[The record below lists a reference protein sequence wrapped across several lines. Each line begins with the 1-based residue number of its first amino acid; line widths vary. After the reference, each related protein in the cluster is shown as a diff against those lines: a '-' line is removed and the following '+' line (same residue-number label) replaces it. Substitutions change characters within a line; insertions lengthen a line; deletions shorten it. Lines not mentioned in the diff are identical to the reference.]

1 MHVALYALLGLT
13 LLTNLIC
20 LAGIFYVKGI
30 YRDNSRV
37 FAVAKWVE
45 FLGITLVAHL
55 VFMLILLVYALVSA
69 KFGVACLFLAFL
81 LSPFAIGLAADEYRK
96 ADRYIAL
103 QLWMLLLSL
112 VLTPILFTRLP

>member
-1 MHVALYALLGLT
+1 MHVALYTLLGLA

-20 LAGIFYVKGI
+20 LAGIFHVKGI

-45 FLGITLVAHL
+45 FLGITLVVHL
-55 VFMLILLVYALVSA
+55 LLVLVLLVYALLAA
-69 KFGVACLFLAFL
+69 KFGVATFFLVFL
-81 LSPFAIGLAADEYRK
+81 LSPFAIGLAADEYRT
-96 ADRYIAL
+96 ADRYIVL

-112 VLTPILFTRLP
+112 ILTPVLFTRLL